1 MGRWRDPRKIEKVP
15 LPCPVLDEQSW
26 QIEKT
31 VRIEKFE
38 SKLFG
43 NGMVVLGLAT
53 SNVRKWSRYVTKAY
67 LRHITMERQCLR
79 WWMTARPCIHP
90 LLKLEVLH
98 LFRCSTHALPR
109 EGGKI
114 KVRTVRWKWNWK
126 EMKMRWRWKWDESYL
141 TRTRRGERKRRGKE
155 QTPTQAN
162 LAQSG
167 QTLKGQGKRKAEA
180 DGHRT
185 RPAEGGRTEAP
196 KPTYHSKTYAYLST
210 RRTQP
215 TCREENTWN
224 RGPMGD

>member
-1 MGRWRDPRKIEKVP
+1 MWNASYVQKNTPITPDRNGSVKRPEKIEKVP
-15 LPCPVLDEQSW
+15 LPCPVLDEKSW
-26 QIEKT
+26 QIAKT
-31 VRIEKFE
+31 VQIEKFE

-53 SNVRKWSRYVTKAY
+53 SNVRKRSRYVTKAS

-98 LFRCSTHALPR
+98 LFRCSTA
-109 EGGKI
+109 GGWENQGPDSEMKM
-114 KVRTVRWKWNWK
+114 KLK
-126 EMKMRWRWKWDESYL
+126 ETEDEVKMKMRWKL

-185 RPAEGGRTEAP
+185 RPAERGGGRKRLNQPTTA
-196 KPTYHSKTYAYLST
+196 KPT
-210 RRTQP
+210 P
-215 TCREENTWN
+215 T
-224 RGPMGD
+224 